1 VISADPSGS
10 PIRVLPDEVAA
21 RIAAGE
27 VVERPAS
34 VVKELVE
41 NALDAGASRVEVRLE
56 GGGLDRIQVLDN
68 GRGVPADQVDLAFAR
83 HGTSKLRSDADL
95 DRLRTLGF
103 RGEALPSIAAV
114 AEVTFLTRA
123 EAEPVGLEL
132 HLSGGRVGR
141 RRQTARQPG
150 TTVTVED
157 LFLDLPTRRRFL
169 RARAAEAG
177 LCVQVV
183 SHLALTRPDVA
194 FRLLSEH
201 REVFSTPGDGEL
213 RSAALAVRGP
223 AVVRGAHELGPIELI
238 DARGG
243 RIGVLR
249 ALLGPTQEQRA
260 TRAGLS
266 LLINGRWVQNRAL
279 AHAVEEAYRTHLPV
293 GRHPVA
299 IVSLDLPPETVDVN
313 VHPTKAEV
321 RLLRESEIYAQ
332 LHKAVR
338 EALPV
343 GQHLLFDEAA
353 DEDQATLAFSGQG
366 LRVLGQA
373 GETYIVAEGA
383 LGLYLVDQHAAHERI
398 LLERLRASQDASP
411 RQQLL
416 DPEPLQLPSSSG
428 LEPEEVAAT
437 LHQLGFD
444 AEPFGERTVLVRA
457 LPAVLADRQALAG
470 LADALDALTEAPCG
484 PDWRERLAL
493 ELACKTAV
501 RAGDRLAP
509 DEMLALLQQ
518 LGETRLHEHCAHGRP
533 TSLLLSHTQLARQF
547 GRT

>member
-1 VISADPSGS
+1 VISADPSRP
-10 PIRVLPDEVAA
+10 PIRVLRDDVAA

-34 VVKELVE
+34 VVKELIE
-41 NALDAGASRVEVRLE
+41 NSLDAGASRVEVRLE
-56 GGGLDRIQVLDN
+56 GGGLERIQVLDD

-95 DRLRTLGF
+95 DRLTTLGF

-114 AEVTFLTRA
+114 ADLTFQTRA
-123 EAEPVGLEL
+123 EGEPVGLQL
-132 HLSGGRVGR
+132 RLSGGRVVE
-141 RRQTARQPG
+141 RQPIARQPG
-150 TTVTVED
+150 TSVSVED
-157 LFLDLPTRRRFL
+157 LFLDLPARRRFL
-169 RARAAEAG
+169 RARTAEAG
-177 LCVQVV
+177 LCIQVV

-201 REVFSTPGDGEL
+201 REVFATPGDGEL

-223 AVVRGAHELGPIELI
+223 AVVRGAFELGPIELT

-243 RIGVLR
+243 AIGQLR
-249 ALLGPTQEQRA
+249 ALLGPTQEQRS

-266 LLINGRWVQNRAL
+266 LFVNGRWVQNRAL
-279 AHAVEEAYRTHLPV
+279 AHAVEEAYRTHLRV

-299 IVSLDLPPETVDVN
+299 IVSLDLPPEAVDVN

-332 LHKAVR
+332 LHRAVLD
-338 EALPV
+338 ALPAS
-343 GQHLLFDEAA
+343 QHLLFDDDA
-353 DEDQATLAFSGQG
+353 DADQSPLGFSGEA

-373 GETYIVAEGA
+373 GDTYIVAEGA
-383 LGLYLVDQHAAHERI
+383 LGLYLVDQHAAHERV
-398 LLERLRASQDASP
+398 LLERLRSAPDQSAC
-411 RQQLL
+411 QQLL
-416 DPEPLQLPSSSG
+416 DPETLELPASSG
-428 LEPEEVAAT
+428 LEPDEVAAT
-437 LHQLGFD
+437 LGQIGFE

-470 LADALDALTEAPCG
+470 LAETLDALAEAPLAA
-484 PDWRERLAL
+484 DWRERLAL

-501 RAGDRLAP
+501 KAGDQLAP
-509 DEMLALLQQ
+509 EEMLALLQQ

-533 TSLLLSHTQLARQF
+533 TSLLLSHSQLARQF